1 MDSLTAL
8 DVSCVNN
15 RPDHQL
21 DPPVLFIEQPNRHGG
36 KIGHAI
42 LNAERTLNAL
52 SLPMIELLDQQLRR
66 WAEDPELILVV
77 LKGAGQRAFCAGGDV
92 VELHRSMIAH
102 PDGPNPYAEA
112 FFSREYRLDHLLH
125 RYPKPLLCWGSGI
138 VMGGGWGLMA
148 GCSHRVV
155 TPDSRLA
162 MPEIRIG
169 LYPDAGAS
177 WFLGQLPRQI
187 SLFLGLTGAPLNAS
201 DARLLG
207 VADHLLSRENQV
219 EVEQRLQQTQWNQES
234 TSNHQH
240 LSALLAEIAG
250 KQSAQPPESATEK
263 HQSLIH
269 ETCAATELAAVVEA
283 ILELPQHDP
292 WLAGAV
298 KNLREGSMI
307 SALLTWHQLREQPPA
322 SLAGAF
328 RQELVL
334 SLQCACQHE
343 FTEGVRARLVE
354 RDQRPKWRYP
364 SIRALPDRLLE
375 SFTEAPWPDGR
386 HPLADLN

>member
-1 MDSLTAL
+1 MNNSLAPP
-8 DVSCVNN
+8 SN
-15 RPDHQL
+15 
-21 DPPVLFIEQPNRHGG
+21 PPVLFIEQPNRHGG

-52 SLPMIELLDQQLRR
+52 SLPMIELLDRQLRR

-92 VELHRSMIAH
+92 VELYRSMVAH
-102 PDGPNPYAEA
+102 PGGPNPYAEA

-138 VMGGGWGLMA
+138 VMGGGWGLLA

-177 WFLGQLPRQI
+177 WFLGQLPRPI
-187 SLFLGLTGAPLNAS
+187 GLFLGLTGATLNAS
-201 DARLLG
+201 DARLLA
-207 VADHLLSRENQV
+207 VADHLLSNESQA
-219 EVEQRLQQTQWNQES
+219 EVERRLQQTQWSAQGA
-234 TSNHQH
+234 SNRQT
-240 LSALLAEIAG
+240 LSALLAEVAAT
-250 KQSAQPPESATEK
+250 QPAPPPEPQIER
-263 HQSLIH
+263 HQDLIRKA
-269 ETCAATELAAVVEA
+269 CAVNDLAAVVEA
-283 ILELPQHDP
+283 ILELPPHDP

-298 KNLREGSMI
+298 DNLREGSMI
-307 SALLTWHQLREQPPA
+307 SALLTWQQLREQPPP
-322 SLAGAF
+322 SLAEAF

-354 RDQRPKWRYP
+354 RDQRPNWRYP
-364 SIRALPDRLLE
+364 SIRALPDGLLD
-375 SFTEAPWPDGR
+375 SFTTMPWPADA
-386 HPLADLN
+386 HPLADLR

>member
-1 MDSLTAL
+1 M
-8 DVSCVNN
+8 NN

-219 EVEQRLQQTQWNQES
+219 EVEQRLQQTQWSQES

-240 LSALLAEIAG
+240 L
-250 KQSAQPPESATEK
+250 
-263 HQSLIH
+263 
-269 ETCAATELAAVVEA
+269 
-283 ILELPQHDP
+283 
-292 WLAGAV
+292 
-298 KNLREGSMI
+298 

-375 SFTEAPWPDGR
+375 SFIEAPWPDGG